1 MLPTTAITDLE
12 IDSPYLESW
21 TIAFGGNNVF
31 NVKPKTQGFL
41 TPDTDGNGK
50 GLNQGNGSV
59 DNPNLNGAYN
69 PNGGFYYARL
79 TLKF

>member
-1 MLPTTAITDLE
+1 MFDVEGRYNFT
-12 IDSPYLESW
+12 ESVQ
-21 TIAFGGNNVF
+21 IAFGGNNVF